1 MDQINPDNPKPQKSQ
16 KPPDH
21 SSTSCPPSSK
31 GGWHRLAAAIKRWV
45 APIGGREPQKSQ
57 KPPDHPSTS
66 CPPSSIGGWH
76 RLAVEAL
83 DQIHPD
89 NPKPQKSQKPPDHS
103 STSCPPSS
111 KGGWHRLAVGRLSA
125 APIVD
130 SQQRQHPLSAPNP
143 SHGAKFFQKVGGTDW
158 RSKGGWHRLSAAGST
173 DCRQQAPNLGST
185 DSRHPTAAAPVIGT
199 EPLAWG

>member
-1 MDQINPDNPKPQKSQ
+1 MHPI
-16 KPPDH
+16 
-21 SSTSCPPSSK
+21 
-31 GGWHRLAAAIKRWV
+31 IKRWV
-45 APIGGREPQKSQ
+45 APIGGSNQKVGGTDWRSIDCRQ
-57 KPPDHPSTS
+57 HRFSTPNS
-66 CPPSSIGGWH
+66 GSTRYRHRTPRMGVSFSEGGWH

-83 DQIHPD
+83 DQNHPD

-143 SHGAKFFQKVGGTDW
+143 SHGGKFFKRWVAPIGGQKVGGTDC
-158 RSKGGWHRLSAAGST
+158 RSKGGWHRLRGGWNAWNAGSDRRPLWMLDAT
-173 DCRQQAPNLGST
+173 KAP
-185 DSRHPTAAAPVIGT
+185 R
-199 EPLAWG
+199 

>member
-1 MDQINPDNPKPQKSQ
+1 MPPIIKRWVAPIGGSNQKV
-16 KPPDH
+16 
-21 SSTSCPPSSK
+21 
-31 GGWHRLAAAIKRWV
+31 GGTDWRSIIKRWV

-143 SHGAKFFQKVGGTDW
+143 SHGGKFFKRWVAPIGGQKVGG
-158 RSKGGWHRLSAAGST
+158 T